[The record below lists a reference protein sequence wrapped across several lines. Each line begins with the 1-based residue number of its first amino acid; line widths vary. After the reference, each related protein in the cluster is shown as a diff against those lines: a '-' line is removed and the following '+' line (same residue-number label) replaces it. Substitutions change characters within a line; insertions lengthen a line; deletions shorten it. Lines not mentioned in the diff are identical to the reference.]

1 MELVVVERVYE
12 QPFTDEQAE
21 ALKRQAGPCFE
32 MRRIKH
38 LKMLRSK
45 DGLRAICLYAAPDA
59 ATVREAHE
67 QGAFPYAR
75 IWSVEGTYE
84 GQDPLK

>member
-12 QPFTDEQAE
+12 QPFTDEQAD

-45 DGLRAICLYAAPDA
+45 DRLRAICLYEAPDA
-59 ATVREAHE
+59 AAVREAHE
-67 QGAFPYAR
+67 HGGFTYSK
-75 IWSVEGTYE
+75 IWSVEGTY
-84 GQDPLK
+84 DPENPFE